1 MSNRSLPDNLAELLV
16 LTYEGKIDPDQ
27 FQELDRL
34 LAKNP
39 AARQYYFD
47 FLTITVALRQ
57 FTNTVDVA
65 GIARGCTDDKTET
78 VRLAPSDAESNAHHV
93 HEIEKYAERQLQLFL
108 AEQEQMRQV
117 GHQLPR
123 HRSLRPHIEF
133 KRIVS
138 RLHFGLVWAY
148 RSVVMGAIAATAM
161 LVIMVSIRAYHA
173 NQVVA
178 TLGDQSNATWTDT
191 PVDPNL
197 RRGRMVLE
205 EGLAKI
211 RFKKGAEVILQAP
224 CTFELQSAQ
233 SMFLENGRLTAKITT
248 PQARGFSI
256 DTPHSQ
262 LVDFGTEFGALV
274 DKQGGS
280 EVYVFD
286 GQVRLKSTHGD
297 KQKGYFRELTEGRSA
312 RVDETGAIR
321 EGSSIEHLFCRL
333 LPEVPSFGI
342 PGKRLDLADILG
354 HGNGFGTGQ
363 MNCSVDPLTGRYT
376 IFDLKRY
383 YKKGNSQYVPVTESE
398 FIDGVFVPNSGQG
411 AAVAIS
417 SQGHIFQGC
426 PETKGMA
433 NGEIQNTHHSI
444 RVGLDQM
451 SFKPRL
457 GDRLFDTV
465 AHPHISMQANMGMT
479 FDLDAIRHRLLGTPI
494 RRFVTEC
501 GLCTEIP
508 KDDEETDFWVLV
520 DGQVRFSRQDVTK
533 ADGAIQVSVSLV
545 EQDRFLTLAV
555 TEGSD
560 GDWLDL
566 GLFAEPA
573 LELGPR

>member
-16 LTYEGKIDPDQ
+16 LAYEGKIDPDQ

-47 FLTITVALRQ
+47 FLTITVGLRQ
-57 FTNTVDVA
+57 FTNAVDVA
-65 GIARGCTDDKTET
+65 GIDRGSIDDKSET
-78 VRLAPSDAESNAHHV
+78 VRLVPSDAESNAHHV

-123 HRSLRPHIEF
+123 HRSLRLYNDFE
-133 KRIVS
+133 RLVS
-138 RLHFGLVWAY
+138 RLHFWLVWAY
-148 RSVVMGAIAATAM
+148 RGVVIGFIAVVAM

-178 TLGDQSNATWTDT
+178 TLGDQSNATWMDT

-211 RFKKGAEVILQAP
+211 HFKKGAEVILQAP
-224 CTFELQSAQ
+224 CTFELRSAQ
-233 SMFLENGRLTAKITT
+233 SMFLENGTLTAKITT

-256 DTPHSQ
+256 DMPHSQ
-262 LVDFGTEFGALV
+262 LADFGTEFGALV

-297 KQKGYFRELTEGRSA
+297 KQKEPLWNLTEGRSA
-312 RVDETGAIR
+312 RVDQTGAIR

-333 LPEVPSFGI
+333 LPEVRSFGI

-417 SQGHIFQGC
+417 SEGHIFQGC
-426 PETKGMA
+426 PKTNGVAE
-433 NGEIQNTHHSI
+433 GEIQNTHRSI
-444 RVGLDQM
+444 HIRLDQM
-451 SFKPRL
+451 SFQPRL
-457 GDRLFDTV
+457 GDRLFDTA
-465 AHPHISMQANMGMT
+465 AHPHIYMQANVGMT
-479 FDLDAIRHRLLGTPI
+479 FDLDAIRHRLVDNTI
-494 RRFVTEC
+494 ERFVAEC
-501 GLCTEIP
+501 GLCTAIP
-508 KDDEETDFWVLV
+508 KDDEKIDFWVLV
-520 DGQVRFSRQDVTK
+520 DGQVRFSRQDATK
-533 ADGAIQVSVSLV
+533 ADSTMQVSVPLY

-555 TEGSD
+555 TEGTD
-560 GDWLDL
+560 GSWLDL

>member
-16 LTYEGKIDPDQ
+16 LAYEGKIDPDQ

-47 FLTITVALRQ
+47 FLTITVGLRQ
-57 FTNTVDVA
+57 FTNAVDVA
-65 GIARGCTDDKTET
+65 GIDRGSIDDKSET
-78 VRLAPSDAESNAHHV
+78 VRLVPSDAESNAHHV

-108 AEQEQMRQV
+108 AEQEQVRQV

-123 HRSLRPHIEF
+123 HRYLRLYNDFE
-133 KRIVS
+133 RLVS
-138 RLHFGLVWAY
+138 RLHFWLVWAY
-148 RSVVMGAIAATAM
+148 RGVVIGFIAVVAM

-178 TLGDQSNATWTDT
+178 TLGDQSNATWMDT

-211 RFKKGAEVILQAP
+211 HFKKGAEVILQAP
-224 CTFELQSAQ
+224 CTFELRSAQ
-233 SMFLENGRLTAKITT
+233 SMLLENGTLTAKITT

-256 DTPHSQ
+256 DMPHSQ
-262 LVDFGTEFGALV
+262 LADFGTEFGALV

-286 GQVRLKSTHGD
+286 GQVRLRSTHGD
-297 KQKGYFRELTEGRSA
+297 KQKEPLRNLTEGRSA

-321 EGSSIEHLFCRL
+321 DGSSIEHLFCRL

-363 MNCSVDPLTGRYT
+363 MNCSVDPLTCLLYT
-376 IFDLKRY
+376 SPSPRDLSTSRM
-383 YKKGNSQYVPVTESE
+383 P
-398 FIDGVFVPNSGQG
+398 
-411 AAVAIS
+411 S
-417 SQGHIFQGC
+417 S
-426 PETKGMA
+426 A
-433 NGEIQNTHHSI
+433 
-444 RVGLDQM
+444 
-451 SFKPRL
+451 
-457 GDRLFDTV
+457 
-465 AHPHISMQANMGMT
+465 
-479 FDLDAIRHRLLGTPI
+479 
-494 RRFVTEC
+494 
-501 GLCTEIP
+501 
-508 KDDEETDFWVLV
+508 
-520 DGQVRFSRQDVTK
+520 
-533 ADGAIQVSVSLV
+533 
-545 EQDRFLTLAV
+545 
-555 TEGSD
+555 
-560 GDWLDL
+560 
-566 GLFAEPA
+566 
-573 LELGPR
+573 